1 MRVTASLLFVFS
13 TLLAVAISPQP
24 GEALPAGALLL
35 AGLAGAWLLAWAGRP
50 RPTRTPLLGA
60 VGLAATTM
68 GGALA
73 IYALRTGG
81 LATDGAGAAVNPNV
95 LAAALAPLL
104 ALGAA
109 GGVWLAAKGTHTRRW
124 WWWAALA
131 VWGVLWL
138 GGALAL
144 IATGARGAWAA
155 LLAAALVAAAWAG
168 RPWAMRRWRFAG
180 RAIDTGLVGAAG
192 AAAVLWLLLLM
203 MQPAP
208 PLAGER
214 VALWR
219 NGLALIGD
227 APFTGTGLRSTMMA
241 LSTYVYILHVGYI
254 SHVHNLYLEIAVAQ
268 GLVGL
273 IAWGCLVLTALAA
286 LVQARRRQ
294 VVPVALQATVLAAL
308 VALLVHGLVDAGLYA
323 SRLAPLLFAP
333 IGAAWAAGGVAHGAG
348 LEARSRR
355 LVGTLAP
362 LAAVA
367 LLFAWPGSRA
377 AWQAN
382 LGVVAQTQ
390 AELFLYTWPE
400 WSIQDALRRS
410 PAVDLAPAI
419 ARYQAALA
427 VDAANATANRRLGQI
442 ALSRGDRA
450 QAQQRLEAAAARQP
464 DHPATRLLLGELYAL
479 AGAPARAAALWQPLD
494 LSMGQLDG
502 RRWWINE
509 TGTPADVAAFDAAVA
524 ALRGE

>member
-1 MRVTASLLFVFS
+1 MRVTASLLFAFS
-13 TLLAVAISPQP
+13 TLLAVAIAPQP
-24 GEALPAGALLL
+24 GDALAAGALLL
-35 AGLAGAWLLAWAGRP
+35 AGLVGAWLLAWAGRA
-50 RPTRTPLLGA
+50 RRTRIPLLGG
-60 VGLAATTM
+60 VGLAATGLAM
-68 GGALA
+68 ALVL
-73 IYALRTGG
+73 YALRSGG

-104 ALGAA
+104 ALGAT
-109 GGVWLAAKGTHTRRW
+109 GGVWLALRGMQTRRW
-124 WWWAALA
+124 PWWAALA
-131 VWGVLWL
+131 SWGVLWL

-144 IATGARGAWAA
+144 VVTGSRGAWAA

-180 RAIDTGLVGAAG
+180 RAIDLGLVAVAV

-203 MQPAP
+203 QPTP
-208 PLAGER
+208 SLAGER

-219 NGLALIGD
+219 NGLALISD
-227 APFTGTGLRSTMMA
+227 APFTGAGLRSTMMA
-241 LSTYVYILHVGYI
+241 LSTYVYVLHVGYI
-254 SHVHNLYLEIAVAQ
+254 SHVHNVYLEMAAAQ
-268 GLVGL
+268 GLIGL
-273 IAWGCLVLTALAA
+273 IAWGFLVLSALAA

-294 VVPVALQATVLAAL
+294 VVPVTMQATVLAAL

-323 SRLAPLLFAP
+323 SLLAPLLFAP
-333 IGAAWAAGGVAHGAG
+333 IGAAWAAGGGAHGAG
-348 LEARSRR
+348 LEVRSRR
-355 LVGTLAP
+355 LVGALAP

-400 WSIQDALRRS
+400 WPIQDALRRS
-410 PAVDLAPAI
+410 PAVELAPAI

-427 VDAANATANRRLGQI
+427 VDAANATANHRLGQI

-450 QAQQRLEAAAARQP
+450 QARQWLEVAAARQP
-464 DHPATRLLLGELYAL
+464 DHPATRLLLGEIYAL
-479 AGAPARAAALWQPLD
+479 EGEPARAAALWQPLD

-502 RRWWINE
+502 RRWWIGE
-509 TGTPADVAAFDAAVA
+509 TGTAAEVAAFDAAVVA
-524 ALRGE
+524 AGQ